1 MKNTIRWIKK
11 KFSWNLKY
19 FQGKWK
25 FMETEN
31 IRYESIYKLINVKD
45 TKYAILDLGCGYG
58 TLLNYFK
65 KEDYS
70 NYLGVDLSNYV
81 ISKAKKRNYLKS
93 DFLSYNIQKFTPQ
106 TKFDVIIFNEVI
118 YYLDNPLKELVRYS
132 NYLNEGGFIIISIF
146 GVREDLIEQ
155 FKGKLNLESHV
166 TIKKDD
172 RLIWGLSKFT
182 KKI

>member
-1 MKNTIRWIKK
+1 
-11 KFSWNLKY
+11 
-19 FQGKWK
+19 
-25 FMETEN
+25 METEN

-155 FKGKLNLESHV
+155 FKEKLNLESHV